1 MVQLSAAR
9 APELGVRAP
18 VVESVVW
25 LFRVG
30 SEARVW
36 DWRDGPPDPRQ
47 LDQYRVPKARALS
60 KHVPGAA
67 FSVTTGGTLQF
78 ESGLEHLL
86 IRTLDRDRRVSWL
99 LAQPFELRFR
109 LADGRSIR
117 HVPDLLSL
125 SDDGV
130 TVWDARAEQRRST
143 RFNVQARLTQIACDH
158 VGWGYQLFDEP
169 ARVVSVNLIWLGCY
183 RQSPYRDSLTQSRLR
198 NGLIDGTI
206 QTIGDVARLDSG
218 YGELL
223 ATMWHHI
230 WRGDI
235 ECDLASP
242 FRQTTELHW
251 ADAEVIGV
259 E

>member
-1 MVQLSAAR
+1 MQLSAAR
-9 APELGVRAP
+9 TPELGVRELAL
-18 VVESVVW
+18 ESVVW
-25 LFRVG
+25 LFRVRA
-30 SEARVW
+30 EVQVW
-36 DWRDGPPDPRQ
+36 DWRAGPPDPRQ

-67 FSVTTGGTLQF
+67 FSVTTGETLQF

-125 SDDGV
+125 SADGV
-130 TVWDARAEQRRST
+130 TVWDARAEQRRGA

-158 VGWGYQLFDEP
+158 VGWNYQLFGEP
-169 ARVVSVNLIWLGCY
+169 SRVTAVNLTWLGCY
-183 RQSPYRDSLTQSRLR
+183 RQNPARGLAHQDRLKA
-198 NGLIDGTI
+198 GLVEGTI
-206 QTIGDVARLDSG
+206 QTIGDVAQLDSG
-218 YGELL
+218 YGDLL
-223 ATMWHHI
+223 AAMWHHI

-235 ECDLASP
+235 ECDLDSP
-242 FRQTTELHW
+242 LRQTTELSW
-251 ADAEVIGV
+251 VTTWVVSGE
-259 E
+259 

>member
-1 MVQLSAAR
+1 MSQLSAAR
-9 APELGVRAP
+9 APELEVRELGL
-18 VVESVVW
+18 ESAMW

-30 SEARVW
+30 VEARVW

-47 LDQYRVPKARALS
+47 LDQYRTPKARALS

-86 IRTLDRDRRVSWL
+86 IRTLDRDRRVRWL

-109 LADGRSIR
+109 LAGGRSIR

-130 TVWDARAEQRRST
+130 TVWDARAEQRRGT
-143 RFNVQARLTQIACDH
+143 RFRLQTRLTQIACDH
-158 VGWGYQLFDEP
+158 VGWSYRLFGEP
-169 ARVVSVNLIWLGCY
+169 SRVAAVNLTWLGCY
-183 RQSPYRDSLTQSRLR
+183 RQIPARGLVHQDRLR
-198 NGLIDGTI
+198 AGLVDGTI
-206 QTIGDVARLDSG
+206 QTIGDVAKLDSG
-218 YGELL
+218 SGDLL
-223 ATMWHHI
+223 AAMWHHI

-235 ECDLASP
+235 ECDLDSP
-242 FRQTTELHW
+242 FRQTTELFW
-251 ADAEVIGV
+251 ADTEVVGG